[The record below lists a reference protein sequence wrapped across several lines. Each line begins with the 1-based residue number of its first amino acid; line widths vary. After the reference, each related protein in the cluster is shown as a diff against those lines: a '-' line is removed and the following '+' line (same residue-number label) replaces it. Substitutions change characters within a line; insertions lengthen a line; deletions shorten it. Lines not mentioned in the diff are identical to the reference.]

1 MIRYRISAM
10 VSGLILVTAINGQYS
25 GFNLSQ
31 YKLPDIKLNKLD
43 FNFDLYHV
51 KDNNITQQSLLDER
65 KSIVNNFSGSLNLT
79 YFHYR
84 NSEKYQ
90 GDLTAGINSQPSI
103 NSNRLNGLEST
114 DNSLSTGFSVY
125 STNRFFNLKQYFLEV
140 DPLLSENIQILKTHD
155 ETSSTST
162 TDDRYHNYSTSI
174 SVPVSIGHGRI
185 EPVEDARL
193 AIYILEELNKAGRI
207 STLPPDNVVIE
218 MAKEIS
224 KIKNKR
230 FFDSRLRKIEELQTI
245 DSFLVANNIIST
257 HDIRYFA
264 VLNDQWDYA
273 SGPVRET
280 GFAISVGFDNDIAL
294 STTNTETTTTG
305 NSTFKNKS
313 VYNAYDLAGFLRIR
327 YAKPV
332 NLYWQTSLD
341 VKSSLGRNFYRNPND
356 KSNPLQN
363 FESNIF
369 STDLIYSWQF
379 LPNSRTSVRLSLHG
393 IYDHSFSDQ
402 NLGTSTEVYHST
414 NNHVS
419 FLPAIN
425 IYYYISPQMRL
436 QLASSFAISSSNN
449 ITKFDNGDP
458 DIKTTLNN
466 YHHSISL
473 QFVYSF
479 F

>member
-1 MIRYRISAM
+1 MIRYRISAL
-10 VSGLILVTAINGQYS
+10 VTGLIFATAINGQYS

-84 NSEKYQ
+84 NTEKYQ
-90 GDLTAGINSQPSI
+90 GDLTAGISSQPSI
-103 NSNRLNGLEST
+103 YTNRLDGLQST
-114 DNSLSTGFSVY
+114 DNSLSTGLSVY
-125 STNRFFNLKQYFLEV
+125 STNRFFNLKQFFLEV
-140 DPLLSENIQILKTHD
+140 DPLLKENFLIMKAHD
-155 ETSSTST
+155 EPTST
-162 TDDRYHNYSTSI
+162 FATDERYHNYSTTI
-174 SVPVSIGHGRI
+174 SAPVSIGHGRI

-207 STLPPDNVVIE
+207 SALPPDNVVIE

-245 DSFLVANNIIST
+245 DSFLVANNIISV
-257 HDIRYFA
+257 HDISYFA

-280 GFAISVGFDNDIAL
+280 GFAISAGFDNNILL
-294 STTNTETTTTG
+294 SRTNTETTSTG
-305 NSTFKNKS
+305 NGIIKNES
-313 VYNAYDLAGFLRIR
+313 VSNSYELGGFLRIR

-332 NLYWQTSLD
+332 NLYWQNSLD
-341 VKSSLGRNFYRNPND
+341 VKTSLGRNFYRDPND

-369 STDLIYSWQF
+369 SMDLSYSWQF
-379 LPNSRTSVRLSLHG
+379 LPNSRTSVQMSLQG
-393 IYDHSFSDQ
+393 IYDYSFSDH
-402 NLGTSTEVYHST
+402 NSGASTEVYHST
-414 NNHVS
+414 DNHVS

>member
-230 FFDSRLRKIEELQTI
+230 FFDSRLRKIEELQSI
-245 DSFLVANNIIST
+245 DSFLVANNIISA
-257 HDIRYFA
+257 HDISYFA

-280 GFAISVGFDNDIAL
+280 GFAISAGFDNNISLSKTNNEITTIGNATVVNEYASDI
-294 STTNTETTTTG
+294 
-305 NSTFKNKS
+305 
-313 VYNAYDLAGFLRIR
+313 YDLGGFLSIR

-332 NLYWQTSLD
+332 NLYWQNSLD
-341 VKSSLGRNFYRNPND
+341 AKSSLGRRFNRNPND
-356 KSNPLQN
+356 KSNP
-363 FESNIF
+363 
-369 STDLIYSWQF
+369 
-379 LPNSRTSVRLSLHG
+379 
-393 IYDHSFSDQ
+393 
-402 NLGTSTEVYHST
+402 
-414 NNHVS
+414 
-419 FLPAIN
+419 
-425 IYYYISPQMRL
+425 
-436 QLASSFAISSSNN
+436 
-449 ITKFDNGDP
+449 
-458 DIKTTLNN
+458 
-466 YHHSISL
+466 
-473 QFVYSF
+473 
-479 F
+479 